1 MELKNFNEIEA
12 LLNKYLEG
20 KCNGDE
26 KQQINKLF
34 ADEEYADIIKT
45 ILYSQLNRYN
55 NFPQS
60 DNEIEFNHLYNKII
74 TKMQDKQ
81 ELKSKPKSFA
91 GKFTRQKFLIRS
103 LAVAASIIF
112 AFTLGNVF
120 SFHNKKDP
128 FPRSLQQNTMK

>member
-20 KCNGDE
+20 KCNEDE

-91 GKFTRQKFLIRS
+91 GKFTRQKFLIR
-103 LAVAASIIF
+103 
-112 AFTLGNVF
+112 
-120 SFHNKKDP
+120 
-128 FPRSLQQNTMK
+128 